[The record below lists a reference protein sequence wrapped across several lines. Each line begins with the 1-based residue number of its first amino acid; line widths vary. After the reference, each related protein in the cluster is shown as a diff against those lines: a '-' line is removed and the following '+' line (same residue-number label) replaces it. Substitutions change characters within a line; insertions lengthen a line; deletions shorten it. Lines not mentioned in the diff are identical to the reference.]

1 MDYFST
7 PMEFT
12 FTVATSTVSFP
23 LIMELSTPV
32 FNIMHIMPGTIKQI
46 EFLIRIH
53 NLCFNSTLNIEIV
66 VNPHFVIHNQPKMA
80 YSRDISEMAM
90 IAIWQIIAIARG
102 IGI

>member
-32 FNIMHIMPGTIKQI
+32 FNIMHIMPGTIKQT
-46 EFLIRIH
+46 EFLNSIH
-53 NLCFNSTLNIEIV
+53 NLCINLTLKLELDSIMSSPRIDF
-66 VNPHFVIHNQPKMA
+66 P
-80 YSRDISEMAM
+80 
-90 IAIWQIIAIARG
+90 
-102 IGI
+102 